1 MSPNG
6 YHMAG
11 EKTEEGTAT
20 LCWQQDTLVELQDL
34 DLKKKDFFHGNED

>member
-1 MSPNG
+1 VSQWVIFKAKMSPNG

-34 DLKKKDFFHGNED
+34 D